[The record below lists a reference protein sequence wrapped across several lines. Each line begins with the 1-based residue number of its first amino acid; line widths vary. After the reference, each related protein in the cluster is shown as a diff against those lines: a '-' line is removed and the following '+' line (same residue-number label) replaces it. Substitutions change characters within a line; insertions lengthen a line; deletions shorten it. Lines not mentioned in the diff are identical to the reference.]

1 VNLALVGQQYLR
13 DGGSITL
20 TSGVLV
26 DQPVRYG
33 AAASLGNGGIEA
45 FVKAASIEL
54 PRGIRINAVRPG
66 VLVESM
72 GELGPFF
79 RGFDPVPA
87 ARVALG
93 YSRSV
98 EGTDSGQVY
107 AVN

>member
-1 VNLALVGQQYLR
+1 MSVW
-13 DGGSITL
+13 S
-20 TSGVLV
+20 
-26 DQPVRYG
+26 
-33 AAASLGNGGIEA
+33 AS
-45 FVKAASIEL
+45 ASSPA
-54 PRGIRINAVRPG
+54 PRGIRINAAGP

-72 GELGPFF
+72 DELVPFF
-79 RGFDPVPA
+79 RGFVSA